1 MRPAL
6 ASYFLIVLVAAG
18 VTYATVPFFLKQSL
32 KRGVTSNSDRPGL
45 AKPEKTPLL
54 GGLAMFCGF
63 AVTFVVA
70 ALSGLFE
77 PVFTQEGFFLFNLGE
92 PLGILAAAIV
102 ATTVGAIDDIKDI
115 SAPAKTVGITAVGV
129 TLVLSGINI
138 IWFRIPFLDVFV
150 VDFNFT
156 FLLTVIWVLGMSN
169 AINFIDG
176 LDGLAAGIVGIAGF
190 TFMLYGFRLGQVDLI
205 EASNIG
211 PLIAAIVV
219 GICAGFL
226 PWNFYPAKIFMGD
239 SGSLLL
245 GCLMAASTVAVG
257 GRTPDPFSG
266 QTFFFYAPLVIPLVI
281 LGVPIVDTA
290 FAIIR
295 RGLKGQGFATADKDH
310 LHHRL
315 MRLGHG
321 HRRSVLILWAWT
333 ALLSVGVLYPTYNE
347 GQGDAIAPIGVA
359 VLGGALYIGLLV
371 FTLRPGPEEVVN
383 DSGLRD
389 TAKKPSIVLPSE
401 PGEQLQIELSDD
413 RAEPKQKSK

>member
-1 MRPAL
+1 M
-6 ASYFLIVLVAAG
+6 VLVAAG
-18 VTYATVPFFLKQSL
+18 ITYATVPLFLKQSI
-32 KRGVTSNSDRPGL
+32 KRGITSGSDNFGSD
-45 AKPEKTPLL
+45 KPKSTPLL
-54 GGLAMFCGF
+54 GGLAMFIGF

-70 ALSGLFE
+70 GFSGLFD
-77 PVFTQEGFFLFNLGE
+77 PVFTDQGFSITDFGE
-92 PLGILAAAIV
+92 PLGILVAALV
-102 ATTVGAIDDIKDI
+102 ATTVGAIDDIRDI
-115 SAPAKTVGITAVGV
+115 SAPAKTFGITLVGV

-150 VDFNFT
+150 IDFNFT
-156 FLLTVIWVLGMSN
+156 FLLTVLWVLGMSN

-190 TFMLYGFRLGQVDLI
+190 TFMLYGFRLGEVDLI

-211 PLIAAIVV
+211 PLVAAIVV

-226 PWNFYPAKIFMGD
+226 PWNFHPARIFMGD

-281 LGVPIVDTA
+281 LGVPVIDTA
-290 FAIIR
+290 FAIVR

-321 HRRSVLILWAWT
+321 HKRSVLILWAWT

-359 VLGGALYIGLLV
+359 LLGGALYLGLLV
-371 FTLRPGPEEVVN
+371 FTLRPGPGEKVTETGVR
-383 DSGLRD
+383 G
-389 TAKKPSIVLPSE
+389 AQEPSIVLPSE
-401 PGEQLQIELSDD
+401 PGEQLQIELTDK
-413 RAEPKQKSK
+413 RAEPKQKSKPK